1 MSEAAPAD
9 RPPVMAKQPAP
20 LRRMTGRDVDGQHR
34 TSTPLERLMDLTF
47 VVAFGIDNVP
57 GAGKPLQ
64 LSDDPDWWIK
74 AKIERE
80 NLEPALPGPLML
92 RREVERV
99 QATLADVASEAVARA
114 ILADLNDRI
123 RAHYARPSAGPLI
136 EVRLVDVEAEL
147 ATWRAAG

>member
-1 MSEAAPAD
+1 MSEAAPAG

-20 LRRMTGRDVDGQHR
+20 LRRMTGRDVDEQHR
-34 TSTPLERLMDLTF
+34 TATPLELLMDLTF
-47 VVAFGIDNVP
+47 VVARLRQPARGR
-57 GAGKPLQ
+57 KPLQ

-136 EVRLVDVEAEL
+136 AVRLVDVEAEL

>member
-34 TSTPLERLMDLTF
+34 AATPLELLMDLTF
-47 VVAFGIDNVP
+47 VVARLRQPARGRQAAAAQRRPRLVDQ
-57 GAGKPLQ
+57 GQDRA
-64 LSDDPDWWIK
+64 
-74 AKIERE
+74 R

-99 QATLADVASEAVARA
+99 QAKLADVASEAVARA

-136 EVRLVDVEAEL
+136 AVRLVDVEAEL